1 MTLFSEPKLFPP
13 SLAVLAALRKTLF
26 PAPGPYPMRLI
37 PPVTALLLAAL
48 VGTAQQPPA
57 PPDSRTFEGKAGA
70 VACVSPAAA
79 DIGAATLKRGGTA
92 VDAAVAVGFALAV
105 SWPEAGNIGGGG
117 FMLVHPKNA
126 GPAFFDYRETAP
138 AATTPTMFADR
149 IDWTSAKTAGVP
161 GSVRGMALAHKRFGK
176 LPWADVVRPAI
187 KLAAEGFAVTPA
199 LAGSLNRVL
208 ADKRVTDAEFRRVF
222 TKPGGEWKAG
232 DTLTQPDL
240 ARTLATIAESGA
252 DAFYAGELAD
262 KLAATMSAAG
272 GIMTAADLAGYQAK
286 ERAPVVGRY
295 RGVTVVSAPP
305 PSSGGLVLLSI
316 LSQLERFDLAASPRD
331 SARTAHLMAEAMRRA
346 YRDRAASLGDPDFS
360 PVPKELFTPARAQR
374 LGETIDPD
382 HATPSLSLLGGIPFT
397 PAPPES
403 DQTTHYS
410 VVDREGMAVSTTTTL
425 ENSFG
430 CRVVVRGAG
439 YILNNEMTDFNH
451 RPGVTDAAGRIGT
464 PPNAAAPGKRMLSS
478 MCPTIL
484 AKDGVPTL
492 VTGSP
497 GGRTIPNTVAC
508 VVVSATDYKM
518 TPRQA
523 VDAPRSHHQW
533 FPDEL
538 SVEALPA
545 ETLAELR
552 RLGHKV
558 AVRKQGDAHT
568 IAIDPATGAVT
579 AVADGRLDGAAR
591 GE

>member
-1 MTLFSEPKLFPP
+1 MRY
-13 SLAVLAALRKTLF
+13 LAAPL
-26 PAPGPYPMRLI
+26 
-37 PPVTALLLAAL
+37 VALLLAAL

-57 PPDSRTFEGKAGA
+57 PPDSRTVEGKAGA

-79 DIGAATLKRGGTA
+79 DVGAATLRRGGTA

-126 GPAFFDYRETAP
+126 APAFFDYRETAP
-138 AATTPTMFADR
+138 AAATPTMFADR

-161 GSVRGMALAHKRFGK
+161 GSVRGLALAHRRFGK
-176 LPWADVVRPAI
+176 LPWADVVRPAV

-208 ADKRVTDAEFRRVF
+208 ADTRVTDAEFRRVF
-222 TKPGGEWKAG
+222 ARPKGGEWKAG

-240 ARTLATIAESGA
+240 AATLTAIAESGA
-252 DAFYAGELAD
+252 DAFYTGELAD

-272 GIMTAADLAGYQAK
+272 GIMTAADLAGYAAK

-295 RGVTVVSAPP
+295 RGVTVVTAPP

-316 LSQLERFDLAASPRD
+316 LGQLERFDLAVSPRD
-331 SARTAHLMAEAMRRA
+331 SARTAHLLSEAMRRA
-346 YRDRAASLGDPDFS
+346 YRDRAAGLGDPDFS
-360 PVPKELFTPARAQR
+360 PVPKELFTPERARR
-374 LGETIDPD
+374 LAETIDPD
-382 HATPSLSLLGGIPFT
+382 CATPSLSLLGGIPFT
-397 PAPPES
+397 PAPAES

-410 VVDREGMAVSTTTTL
+410 VADSSGMAVSTTTTL

-464 PPNAAAPGKRMLSS
+464 PPNVAAPGKRMLSS

-484 AKDGVPTL
+484 ARGGVPVL

-508 VVVSATDYKM
+508 VVVNAIDYKM
-518 TPRQA
+518 TPRQM

-538 SVEALPA
+538 SVEPLPA
-545 ETLAELR
+545 ETLAEFAAAGAQTRGAQAGR
-552 RLGHKV
+552 R
-558 AVRKQGDAHT
+558 AHNC
-568 IAIDPATGAVT
+568 DRPG
-579 AVADGRLDGAAR
+579 DGRRDGGRGRAAGR
-591 GE
+591 GGAGGVESRRCLVLGRCR